1 MICDGG
7 RLFYFGGILI
17 ATTRIIP
24 MHRNK
29 GKTVAKCLHDRT
41 AYALNPDKT
50 RGGDLVS
57 AYQCNPQIV
66 DAEFLFSKRQYYA
79 HTGRSQKNDVIA
91 YQVRQSFKPGEITP
105 EEANRVGYEF
115 AQRFLKGNHAFIVAT
130 HVDRA
135 HIHNHIIW
143 NSTTLDCRHKFKDF
157 FRSAMAVRK
166 LSDIICLEHGLS
178 IIEAPKKQSGDS
190 YDKWLG
196 DRKLPSHREQ
206 LRFAIDDALAKKPKS
221 FDDLLQLLREAGY
234 EVTPRGKD
242 ISIRG
247 KNEKGNIRL
256 SSLKAPY
263 TKDMLI
269 AAIAGNREHTP
280 RKRPEISS
288 TPKASLL
295 VDIDKK
301 LHEGK
306 GVGYAKWAS
315 TFNLKQMA
323 ATLSFL
329 TENKMLA
336 YSDLKKAADDSS
348 EKFDELADEI
358 KAAEQR
364 MAEIAALRTHI
375 LNYIKTRDVY
385 VAYRNAGYSKKF
397 RADHESEILLHQV
410 AKKAFDELGLKKLP
424 TVKSLNA
431 EYAEL
436 MARKKKAYAEYRD
449 AREKMCELQIH
460 KANVDMLLGIN
471 AKDQERKQQ
480 HQKEQEQR

>member
-1 MICDGG
+1 
-7 RLFYFGGILI
+7 
-17 ATTRIIP
+17 

-29 GKTVAKCLHDRT
+29 GKTVAKCLSDRT

-50 RGGDLVS
+50 KGGELVS
-57 AYQCNPQIV
+57 AYQCNPAIV
-66 DAEFLFSKRQYYA
+66 DAEFLFSKKRYQTQ
-79 HTGRSQKNDVIA
+79 TGRTQKNDVIA
-91 YQVRQSFKPGEITP
+91 YQVRQSFKPGEVTP
-105 EEANRVGYEF
+105 EEANRIGYEF
-115 AQRFLKGNHAFIVAT
+115 AQRFLKGSHAFIVAT

-143 NSTTLDCRHKFKDF
+143 NSTALDCKRKFKNF
-157 FRSAMAVRK
+157 YNSTFAIRR
-166 LSDIICLEHGLS
+166 LSDTICLEHGLS

-196 DRKLPSHREQ
+196 DKKPLSHREQ

-221 FDDLLQLLREAGY
+221 FDDLLRLLREAGY

-263 TKDMLI
+263 TKDILT
-269 AAIAGNREHTP
+269 AVIAGNRVHTP
-280 RKRPEISS
+280 RKRPEISAV
-288 TPKASLL
+288 PKASLL

-301 LHEGK
+301 LREGK

-315 TFNLKQMA
+315 NFNLKQMA

-329 TENKMLA
+329 TQNKMLA
-336 YSDLKKAADDSS
+336 YSDLKKAADDAS
-348 EKFDELADEI
+348 ERFDELADEI

-364 MAEIAALRTHI
+364 MAEINALRTHI

-385 VAYRNAGYSKKF
+385 VAYRKAGYSKKY
-397 RADHESEILLHQV
+397 RADHEAEILLHQA

-431 EYAEL
+431 EYSEL
-436 MARKKKAYAEYRD
+436 AARKKKAYAEYRE
-449 AREKMCELQIH
+449 ARNKMRELQIH
-460 KANVDMLLGIN
+460 KANVDMLLGN
-471 AKDQERKQQ
+471 DVKGESVRSQQ
-480 HQKEQEQR
+480 HQKEQEHR

>member
-1 MICDGG
+1 
-7 RLFYFGGILI
+7 
-17 ATTRIIP
+17 
-24 MHRNK
+24 MHKNK

-50 RGGDLVS
+50 NGGELVS

-66 DAEFLFSKRQYYA
+66 DAEFLFSKRQYFA
-79 HTGRSQKNDVIA
+79 LTGRSQKSDVIA

-115 AQRFLKGNHAFIVAT
+115 AQRFLKDKHAFIVAT
-130 HVDRA
+130 HIDRA

-157 FRSAMAVRK
+157 FQSGMAVHK

-178 IIEAPKKQSGDS
+178 IIETPKKRHGDS

-196 DRKLPSHREQ
+196 DKKPLSFREQ

-221 FDDLLQLLREAGY
+221 FEDLLRLLREAGY

-247 KNEKGNIRL
+247 KNGKGNIRL

-263 TKDMLI
+263 TKEMLTAVI
-269 AAIAGNREHTP
+269 EGNRKHTP
-280 RKRPEISS
+280 RKRPEISAA
-288 TPKASLL
+288 PKASLL

-301 LHEGK
+301 LREGK

-315 TFNLKQMA
+315 NFNLKQMA

-329 TENKMLA
+329 TENKLLA
-336 YSDLKKAADDSS
+336 YSDLKKAAEESA
-348 EKFDELADEI
+348 EEFDELAAEI

-364 MAEIAALRTHI
+364 MAEIETLRTHI
-375 LNYIKTRDVY
+375 LNYIKTREVY
-385 VAYRNAGYSKKF
+385 VGYRKAGYSKKF
-397 RADHESEILLHQV
+397 RAEHESEILLHQA
-410 AKKAFDELGLKKLP
+410 AKKAFDELGLKKIP

-431 EYAEL
+431 EYSEL
-436 MARKKKAYAEYRD
+436 LAKKKKAYAEYRN
-449 AREKMCELQIH
+449 AREKMRELQIH
-460 KANVDMLLGIN
+460 KANVDILLGN
-471 AKDQERKQQ
+471 KTENQTKNQQ
-480 HQKEQEQR
+480 HQKEQEHR

>member
-1 MICDGG
+1 
-7 RLFYFGGILI
+7 
-17 ATTRIIP
+17 
-24 MHRNK
+24 
-29 GKTVAKCLHDRT
+29 
-41 AYALNPDKT
+41 
-50 RGGDLVS
+50 
-57 AYQCNPQIV
+57 
-66 DAEFLFSKRQYYA
+66 
-79 HTGRSQKNDVIA
+79 
-91 YQVRQSFKPGEITP
+91 
-105 EEANRVGYEF
+105 
-115 AQRFLKGNHAFIVAT
+115 
-130 HVDRA
+130 
-135 HIHNHIIW
+135 
-143 NSTTLDCRHKFKDF
+143 
-157 FRSAMAVRK
+157 
-166 LSDIICLEHGLS
+166 
-178 IIEAPKKQSGDS
+178 
-190 YDKWLG
+190 
-196 DRKLPSHREQ
+196 
-206 LRFAIDDALAKKPKS
+206 
-221 FDDLLQLLREAGY
+221 
-234 EVTPRGKD
+234 
-242 ISIRG
+242 
-247 KNEKGNIRL
+247 
-256 SSLKAPY
+256 
-263 TKDMLI
+263 MLI